1 MSSISAY
8 REFTGKSVEE
18 ALRLAREAFGVG
30 LDDLDFEI
38 LTPGSRGVLGMGAE
52 PARILA
58 APRSE
63 LGGAAPKR
71 EAAAARPL
79 PAPPPRDRE
88 GDDRGRGRG
97 FDRDRGGFGRDRGG
111 FDRERGPRRDDR
123 GGFREDRGGF
133 DRGGPDRVSPERGS
147 PERGGPDRDRGPRRD
162 DRGPFERDRGP
173 RREDRSGWREP
184 QAADVTA
191 VVERGAE
198 EAPPREDRRDERR
211 DRGPRRDDRGG
222 FREDRGPRRGT
233 ADLTAGE
240 EAEVAAARGS
250 VAAERAELE
259 AAEASPEAL
268 AAGKLILEQL
278 LAHIGFEARVEVET
292 GETSRLNVVGE
303 AREREELGALIGR
316 KGERLSALQHLV
328 NLMLSRQM
336 GTWTRV
342 LVDVEDYRG
351 RRERQLREIAER
363 AAKRVVETGKMLQLE
378 PMPALERRW
387 VHLALKSNPDVATQS
402 IGEEPN
408 RRIVVL
414 PRA

>member
-1 MSSISAY
+1 MSSTSAY

-18 ALRLAREAFGVG
+18 ALRLAREDFGVG

-52 PARILA
+52 PARVLA

-79 PAPPPRDRE
+79 PPPPPRDHE
-88 GDDRGRGRG
+88 DDRGAGRG
-97 FDRDRGGFGRDRGG
+97 FDRDRGRGG
-111 FDRERGPRRDDR
+111 F
-123 GGFREDRGGF
+123 
-133 DRGGPDRVSPERGS
+133 
-147 PERGGPDRDRGPRRD
+147 DRDRGPRRD
-162 DRGPFERDRGP
+162 DRGPRRDDRAPGAGPFDRDRPPLRDARAPVRNDSP
-173 RREDRSGWREP
+173 RPESATQAFGGAAPEMEP
-184 QAADVTA
+184 LVDD
-191 VVERGAE
+191 ESM
-198 EAPPREDRRDERR
+198 PSLPREDR
-211 DRGPRRDDRGG
+211 PRDDRP
-222 FREDRGPRRGT
+222 REDRGPRRDGGRDRGPRRYDADREAPRRPS
-233 ADLTAGE
+233 ADLTEGE
-240 EAEVAAARGS
+240 QAEVAALRGS

-259 AAEASPEAL
+259 AADASPEAL

-278 LAHIGFEARVEVET
+278 LTHIGFAARVDVET

-303 AREREELGALIGR
+303 ATEREELGALIGR

-336 GTWTRV
+336 GAWTRV

-363 AAKRVVETGKMLQLE
+363 AAARVVETGKMLQLDA
-378 PMPALERRW
+378 MPALERRW
-387 VHLALKSNPDVATQS
+387 IHIALKSNPDVATQS

>member
-1 MSSISAY
+1 MSSTSAY
-8 REFTGKSVEE
+8 REFTGKTVEE

-38 LTPGSRGVLGMGAE
+38 LSAGSRGVLGMGAE
-52 PARILA
+52 PARVLA

-79 PAPPPRDRE
+79 PAPPPRERE
-88 GDDRGRGRG
+88 DRGGGRRFDRDRGG
-97 FDRDRGGFGRDRGG
+97 FDRDRGGF
-111 FDRERGPRRDDR
+111 
-123 GGFREDRGGF
+123 
-133 DRGGPDRVSPERGS
+133 
-147 PERGGPDRDRGPRRD
+147 DRDRGPRRD
-162 DRGPFERDRGP
+162 DRGGFDRDRGP
-173 RREDRSGWREP
+173 RRDDRGF
-184 QAADVTA
+184 D
-191 VVERGAE
+191 
-198 EAPPREDRRDERR
+198 R

-222 FREDRGPRRGT
+222 FRSEPRPAEGTAVAEHAAPPEGIEQPREERLERGPRRDDRGFDRDRTPRRGT
-233 ADLTAGE
+233 TDLTAGE

-268 AAGKLILEQL
+268 AAGKVILEQL
-278 LAHIGFEARVEVET
+278 LAHIGFAARVDVET
-292 GETSRLNVVGE
+292 GETSRLNVLGE
-303 AREREELGALIGR
+303 AQEREELGALIGR

-351 RRERQLREIAER
+351 RRERQLREIADR
-363 AAKRVVETGKMLQLE
+363 AARRVVETGKMLQLE